1 MAKAFIPKIPK
12 GNLGLVYVLSKI
24 AADDFFRAA
33 SRSIK
38 KHWPIPK
45 EYQIPDT
52 NGEAKLIT
60 KPDLWLPWGSA
71 PFYDKPY
78 KVRGI
83 GNYGI
88 QILYETSNRENGLG
102 KVILDFLCE
111 VERCQESKTYKESEC
126 IAPNSNVFI
135 YHMLEHEEINLP
147 DEAFRYDCV
156 RHSTEA
162 RLNEDIKPAF
172 KRIEE
177 DIRTALKKRSAILT
191 RGWFGDSFVS

>member
-1 MAKAFIPKIPK
+1 MAKATIPKIPK
-12 GNLGLVYVLSKI
+12 GNLGLVYVLSKT

-45 EYQIPDT
+45 EYPIPDT
-52 NGEAKLIT
+52 NGKAKLIT
-60 KPDLWLPWGSA
+60 KPDFWLPLSSA

-83 GNYGI
+83 GSYGI
-88 QILYETSNRENGLG
+88 QILYETSDRENGLG
-102 KVILDFLCE
+102 KVILKFLCE

-147 DEAFRYDCV
+147 DEAFRYDGV
-156 RHSTEA
+156 RHSTEV

-177 DIRTALKKRSAILT
+177 EIRTALKKRGAILT